1 MNIRAIAATL
11 ALSTLAAC
19 GQTDLAAQSSAPT
32 LATQAER
39 TVIPISRTQ
48 TFTFESPCTGEMITG
63 TTTVTG
69 QRSVV
74 TDANGGRHIHERL
87 LFTGTYQGDAG
98 TTFTDRLRSRIVIN
112 RTSSG
117 ALTVTDLG
125 TGHLTGSD
133 GTKILDRG
141 RFALVVDANGVVRV
155 ERGSG
160 GAICQRE

>member
-74 TDANGGRHIHERL
+74 TDANGEDI
-87 LFTGTYQGDAG
+87 FTRD
-98 TTFTDRLRSRIVIN
+98 
-112 RTSSG
+112 SSSP
-117 ALTVTDLG
+117 APTRVTPVRPS
-125 TGHLTGSD
+125 LTGSALASSS
-133 GTKILDRG
+133 IG
-141 RFALVVDANGVVRV
+141 RVQAP
-155 ERGSG
+155 
-160 GAICQRE
+160 